1 VKAVSSLRGRRRRGR
16 GREGGRE
23 DTQGTEGA
31 RLEGVEQEVEGVEQ
45 EVEGGREDCWCCR

>member
-23 DTQGTEGA
+23 GTQGTEDA
-31 RLEGVEQEVEGVEQ
+31 RLEGVEQEE
-45 EVEGGREDCWCCR
+45 EGGREDCWCCR